1 MAPNPK
7 RLEPHKL
14 PRILIM
20 QFGPYCDGA
29 QGIESLRYALNGARS
44 MDRMRLPVELLLVRG
59 YFTDL
64 MSSTE
69 MMDSTDMTMAI
80 GKI

>member
-1 MAPNPK
+1 MSSLK
-7 RLEPHKL
+7 SLKPHN
-14 PRILIM
+14 
-20 QFGPYCDGA
+20 A
-29 QGIESLRYALNGARS
+29 NSAHTAVAHSLFRTVNMSVNGARS
-44 MDRMRLPVELLLVRG
+44 MDRMRLLVELLLARG

-69 MMDSTDMTMAI
+69 MMDSTDMPMAI